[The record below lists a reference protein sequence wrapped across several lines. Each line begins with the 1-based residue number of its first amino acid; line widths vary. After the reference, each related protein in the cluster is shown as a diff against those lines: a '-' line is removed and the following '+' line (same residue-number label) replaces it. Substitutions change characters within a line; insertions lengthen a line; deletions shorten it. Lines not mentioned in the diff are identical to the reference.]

1 MLRPNLYTG
10 LAVPNIL
17 NILPEPLPITFL
29 ATFNLGHQKMDQF
42 LSSPHGNLWKLWNI
56 RFVETVETASQ
67 LPLYLQRRLL
77 MQRVDRLKAGQTSS
91 FSLHPRIHC
100 VRWWKFHRRCTGLP
114 WIPDE
119 DAPDHFTQLSWNIM
133 FYPPCIQL
141 ASRYDSLNWIKHTNL
156 HELDVFGNWV
166 KQFSRELIN
175 THKL

>member
-1 MLRPNLYTG
+1 MAEASDSFEVSGVLREL
-10 LAVPNIL
+10 LAAP
-17 NILPEPLPITFL
+17 
-29 ATFNLGHQKMDQF
+29 
-42 LSSPHGNLWKLWNI
+42 
-56 RFVETVETASQ
+56 Q

>member
-1 MLRPNLYTG
+1 MVQFYPSQDGAWRLQASDSFEVSGVLREL
-10 LAVPNIL
+10 LAAP
-17 NILPEPLPITFL
+17 
-29 ATFNLGHQKMDQF
+29 
-42 LSSPHGNLWKLWNI
+42 
-56 RFVETVETASQ
+56 Q

-141 ASRYDSLNWIKHTNL
+141 ASRYDSLNWIKHTNM

-166 KQFSRELIN
+166 KQFSREIIIN
-175 THKL
+175 THKLKDSFFQWG